1 MVELRPVTEENFFDC
16 IDRDVKDQQQDF
28 IPENVCSLAEAY
40 IALTSGDLVPMPYGV
55 YDAEQ
60 NVLVGF
66 VMLSYSEEGD
76 EELPEPYYC
85 VWRIMTDANC
95 QKLGYGR
102 AAMEKI
108 IEMAKEQPMGP
119 AKKLCAVYTA
129 DNKAAAALFAGVG
142 MKAGKPDSEGNV
154 LAVMDI

>member
-16 IDRDVKDQQQDF
+16 IDLDVKDQQQDF

-102 AAMEKI
+102 AAMEKL
-108 IEMAKEQPMGP
+108 IEMAKEPLIQIAYILKGLTIFCYQAHSVAPQL
-119 AKKLCAVYTA
+119 KLWPNQSYST
-129 DNKAAAALFAGVG
+129 
-142 MKAGKPDSEGNV
+142 
-154 LAVMDI
+154 

>member
-16 IDRDVKDQQQDF
+16 IDLDVKDQQQDF

-66 VMLSYSEEGD
+66 VMLS
-76 EELPEPYYC
+76 
-85 VWRIMTDANC
+85 
-95 QKLGYGR
+95 
-102 AAMEKI
+102 
-108 IEMAKEQPMGP
+108 
-119 AKKLCAVYTA
+119 
-129 DNKAAAALFAGVG
+129 
-142 MKAGKPDSEGNV
+142 
-154 LAVMDI
+154 